1 MQRRESDQRGGA
13 LREHGAIGEQLEG
26 EGEEVED
33 EEAAELDAS
42 DGGLP
47 PVREEDEGGG
57 EEDAERDHDYVGDVR
72 ERAVRAGRLDATG
85 GVDAHGRGGGV
96 GRDTLEE
103 TAVRSLDLGEVEPSI
118 RRTSTSG
125 SRARTWR

>member
-72 ERAVRAGRLDATG
+72 ERAICAGRLMPQVGLTPTG
-85 GVDAHGRGGGV
+85 A
-96 GRDTLEE
+96 EAESAE
-103 TAVRSLDLGEVEPSI
+103 TPWRRSTCVLIGTP
-118 RRTSTSG
+118 
-125 SRARTWR
+125 